1 MADGLPVHMSLSR
14 VDVDSLR
21 AANDVEQ
28 QLIYIHRPRLEHK
41 LMSSISSENHKSMRA
56 SKSADCGT
64 GVAAFRICNPA
75 CSARVL
81 SAITR
86 QSVRCDSP
94 ALTMTGSRMPSLLER

>member
-41 LMSSISSENHKSMRA
+41 LMSSISSENHKSMK
-56 SKSADCGT
+56 SKSVG
-64 GVAAFRICNPA
+64 GGNVVAVFWSCKPA
-75 CSARVL
+75 SSARL
-81 SAITR
+81 FSTFTA
-86 QSVRCDSP
+86 
-94 ALTMTGSRMPSLLER
+94 

>member
-41 LMSSISSENHKSMRA
+41 LMSLISSEKSMNT
-56 SKSADCGT
+56 SKSADCDN
-64 GVAAFRICNPA
+64 GVATFRICNPA
-75 CSARVL
+75 CSARVF
-81 SAITR
+81 SAIAR

-94 ALTMTGSRMPSLLER
+94 ALRMAGSRMPSLLER